1 MIPFQEPSNPQLIQ
15 MVGRSKIENLSSD
28 LLRYP
33 ERGVLRGRLAVDQFL
48 NPILGRALFPLITS
62 LAGNAKNIGRFSKYS

>member
-1 MIPFQEPSNPQLIQ
+1 

-33 ERGVLRGRLAVDQFL
+33 KRGVLRARLAVDQFL
-48 NPILGRALFPLITS
+48 NPILGIALFPIITS
-62 LAGNAKNIGRFSKYS
+62 LAGNAKNIGRLSKYS